1 MKQYI
6 FIITMILL
14 PISAS
19 LAQTS
24 CVTPPTCAE
33 MGYTQTESECAGKEI
48 VRCPF
53 DLSVVFCPACD
64 FSEYPLTECPANATC
79 LEITCED
86 TTQYQFAQCEVTY
99 IDYDN
104 YWCGYNLNAIIEKLK
119 GDLL

>member
-1 MKQYI
+1 MKRFI

-14 PISAS
+14 PIPSS

-24 CVTPPTCAE
+24 CVTPPSCSE
-33 MGYTQTESECAGKEI
+33 MGYTQTLTECQGKEI
-48 VRCPF
+48 VHCPF
-53 DLSVVFCPACD
+53 DLSAVFCAGCD
-64 FSEYPLTECPANATC
+64 FTDYPLTECPSNATC
-79 LEITCED
+79 LELTCND
-86 TTQYQFAQCEVTY
+86 TTQYQFAQCEVSY

>member
-53 DLSVVFCPACD
+53 DLSVVFCPNDGCD

-79 LEITCED
+79 LEFTCGS
-86 TTQYQFAQCEVTY
+86 TTQYQFAQCEIGY
-99 IDYDN
+99 IDYDTF
-104 YWCGYNLNAIIEKLK
+104 WCPQN
-119 GDLL
+119 